1 MPATQIA
8 ATTPSEEPGQE
19 PVRRIRGHALRSLF
33 IDMVA
38 PIAVY
43 YGIRAAGG
51 SIWLALIAGGAVTAA
66 GVLAGLITRRG
77 VDTMGLLVLAAL
89 AVSAAFSLVT
99 GSPRAL
105 LARDGLLTA
114 AWAGYMYVSLLA
126 RRPATF
132 VISRP
137 LLEGWRV
144 FDQSSRRWVRPAA
157 RSWDDLW
164 AEVPSFRH
172 IWRVCTV
179 IWGSAILAD
188 AVIRVVLAYTM
199 PVNAVPAL
207 GGALWPVTFVV
218 LQVITN
224 VYFIQSGFW
233 QILRDGGPAAAVA
246 TSTGTA

>member
-1 MPATQIA
+1 MPATELA
-8 ATTPSEEPGQE
+8 ATTPDEES
-19 PVRRIRGHALRSLF
+19 VRPARGHALRSLV

-43 YGIRAAGG
+43 YGVRAAGG
-51 SIWLALIAGGAVTAA
+51 GVWLALIAGGAVTAT
-66 GVLAGLITRRG
+66 GVLAGLLIRREL
-77 VDTMGLLVLAAL
+77 DTMGFLVLAAL

-114 AWAGYMYVSLLA
+114 AWAGYLYVSLLA

-137 LLEGWRV
+137 LLEGRRV
-144 FDQSSRRWVRPAA
+144 FDQPSRSWVRPAA

-164 AEVPSFRH
+164 AEVPAFRH

-188 AVIRVVLAYTM
+188 AIIRVALAYTM

-207 GGALWPVTFVV
+207 GAALWPVTFVV

-224 VYFIQSGFW
+224 VYFIRSGFW
-233 QILRDGGPAAAVA
+233 QILRDGRAR
-246 TSTGTA
+246 